1 MATGASKATTKPE
14 PPVVDPIFEP
24 LHFRNL
30 TVKNRLFRSNIS
42 GRFDNYNGTGSAVR
56 FNWETKFARGGIGA
70 IISSFVPVSA
80 EGRIVPN
87 YATIDHDD
95 RVPFWREMG
104 NRVHEYDCKFLM
116 QLSHSG
122 RQRDITAFD
131 TPNNLSST
139 DDPDAVHGL
148 HANRLTTAQIGVLVD
163 KFAQGARRAREAGLD
178 GVETHSANG
187 YLFTQFLSPAIND
200 RTDEYGGSL
209 ANRARFLLEV
219 IRAIRAEVGDDFH
232 VQSKISAVDNG
243 NAIFPWEK
251 KGTTIQDTLQVVKW
265 LEDAGIDAIHVS
277 MGNSFPHPQNPAGE
291 FPIDVAS
298 KVYNQILPGGGI
310 TALRNWLVFQTP
322 GLRNVFKRV
331 WERTCPPLDQVEG
344 INLGYAQQIKQAVSV
359 PVICT
364 GGFQTAS
371 FIRRALEAEQC
382 DAVSM
387 ARTLVANND
396 LPNLFAAGYDRAPKP
411 CTYCNKCLLN
421 TLVNPLG
428 CYDERRFAT
437 REEMVEQIFSVYMPS
452 DSWAAKPPSATT
464 TSKGKTS

>member
-1 MATGASKATTKPE
+1 MESGASKAKSDPA
-14 PPVVDPIFEP
+14 PPAGDPIFEP

-42 GRFDNYNGTGSAVR
+42 GRFDNYNGSGNPVR
-56 FNWETKFARGGIGA
+56 FNWESKFAKGGIGT
-70 IISSFVPVSA
+70 IITSFVPVSM

-87 YATIDHDD
+87 YAMIDSDE
-95 RVPFWREMG
+95 RIPFWREMG
-104 NRVHEYDCKFLM
+104 KRIHQYDCKFIM

-148 HANRLTTAQIGVLVD
+148 HANRLTTEQIGVLVD

-187 YLFTQFLSPAIND
+187 YLFTQFLSPTIND
-200 RTDEYGGSL
+200 RTDQYGGSL

-251 KGTTIQDTLQVVKW
+251 KGTTIEDTLQVVKW

-291 FPIDVAS
+291 FPVEEAAKI
-298 KVYNQILPGGGI
+298 YNQMLPGGGI
-310 TALRNWLVFQTP
+310 RALRNWLIFQTAP
-322 GLRNVFKRV
+322 TRAVFKRL

-344 INLGYAQQIKQAVSV
+344 INLPYAHRIKQAASV

-371 FIRRALEAEQC
+371 VIRRALEGGQC
-382 DAVSM
+382 DGVSM

-396 LPNLFAAGYDRAPKP
+396 LPNLFAAGYDRAPRP
-411 CTYCNKCLLN
+411 CTYCNKCMIN

-428 CYDERRFAT
+428 CYDERRYAT
-437 REEMVEQIFSVYMPS
+437 RQEMVDQIFSVYHPS
-452 DSWAAKPPSATT
+452 DTWQPMSDTT
-464 TSKGKTS
+464 TTKGQTT

>member
-1 MATGASKATTKPE
+1 VAPVASKGNADPG
-14 PPVVDPIFEP
+14 PPVGDPIFEP

-42 GRFDNYNGTGSAVR
+42 GRFDNYDGSGNPVR
-56 FNWETKFARGGIGA
+56 FNWEEKFAKGGVGT
-70 IISSFVPVSA
+70 IISSFVPVSP

-87 YATIDHDD
+87 YATIDRDE
-95 RVPFWREMG
+95 RIPFWRELG
-104 NRVHEYDCKFLM
+104 KRVHEHDCKFIM

-148 HANRLTTAQIGVLVD
+148 HANRLTAEQIEVLVE

-200 RTDEYGGSL
+200 RTDQYGGSL
-209 ANRARFLLEV
+209 SNRARFLLEV
-219 IRAIRAEVGDDFH
+219 IRAIRAQVGDDFH
-232 VQSKISAVDNG
+232 VQSKISAVDAG
-243 NAIFPWEK
+243 NAVFPWEK
-251 KGTTIQDTLQVVKW
+251 KGTTIEDSVQVATW

-277 MGNSFPHPQNPAGE
+277 LGNAFPHPQNPAGE
-291 FPIDVAS
+291 FPIDVAK
-298 KVYNQILPGGGI
+298 KVYNQVLPGGGI
-310 TALRNWLVFQTP
+310 TALRNWLAFQTP
-322 GLRNVFKRV
+322 VLRTVFKLA
-331 WERTCPPLDQVEG
+331 WERTCPPLDQIEG
-344 INLGYAQQIKQAVSV
+344 LNLDNAHRIKQAVSV
-359 PVICT
+359 PIICT

-371 FIRRALEAEQC
+371 VIRRALEEKRC

-411 CTYCNKCLLN
+411 CSYCNKCLLN

-428 CYDERRFAT
+428 CYDERRFST
-437 REEMVEQIFSVYMPS
+437 REEMVEQIFSVYTPS
-452 DSWAAKPPSATT
+452 DTWQPRA
-464 TSKGKTS
+464 

>member
-1 MATGASKATTKPE
+1 MAPGASKAKTE
-14 PPVVDPIFEP
+14 PGPPAGDPIFEP

-42 GRFDNYNGTGSAVR
+42 GRFDNYNGSGNPVR
-56 FNWETKFARGGIGA
+56 FNWETKFAKGGIGA
-70 IISSFVPVSA
+70 IITSFVPVSM

-87 YATIDHDD
+87 YAMIDSDE
-95 RVPFWREMG
+95 RIPFWREMG
-104 NRVHEYDCKFLM
+104 KRIHEYDCRFIM

-148 HANRLTTAQIGVLVD
+148 HANRLTTAQIAVLVD

-187 YLFTQFLSPAIND
+187 YLFTQFLSPTIND

-219 IRAIRAEVGDDFH
+219 IRAIRAKVGDDFH

-298 KVYNQILPGGGI
+298 KVYNQILPGGGV

-322 GLRNVFKRV
+322 GLRNVFKRA
-331 WERTCPPLDQVEG
+331 WERTCPPLDRVEG
-344 INLGYAQQIKQAVSV
+344 INLPYAQQIKQAVSV

-371 FIRRALEAEQC
+371 FIRRALEAGQC

-428 CYDERRFAT
+428 CYDERRFSS
-437 REEMVEQIFSVYMPS
+437 REEMVEQIFSVYKPS
-452 DSWAAKPPSATT
+452 DTWQSHA
-464 TSKGKTS
+464 

>member
-1 MATGASKATTKPE
+1 MATGASKAKPDSS
-14 PPVVDPIFEP
+14 PPAGDPIFEP

-42 GRFDNYNGTGSAVR
+42 GRFDNYNGSGNPVR
-56 FNWETKFARGGIGA
+56 FNWETKFAKGGIGA
-70 IISSFVPVSA
+70 IITSFVPVSP

-87 YATIDHDD
+87 YATIDSDE
-95 RVPFWREMG
+95 RIPFWREMG
-104 NRVHEYDCKFLM
+104 KRIHQYDCRFIL

-148 HANRLTTAQIGVLVD
+148 HANRLTTEQIGELVE

-200 RTDEYGGSL
+200 RTDQYGGSL

-243 NAIFPWEK
+243 NAILPWEK
-251 KGTTIQDTLQVVKW
+251 KGTTIQDTVQVVKW
-265 LEDAGIDAIHVS
+265 LEEAGIDAIHVS
-277 MGNSFPHPQNPAGE
+277 LGNAFPHPQNPAGE
-291 FPIDVAS
+291 FPIDVA
-298 KVYNQILPGGGI
+298 KQVYNQILPGGGA
-310 TALRNWLVFQTP
+310 TALRNFLIFQTP
-322 GLRNVFKRV
+322 GLRTVFKRV
-331 WERTCPPLDQVEG
+331 WERTSPPLDRVEG
-344 INLGYAQQIKQAVSV
+344 SNLANAHQIKQAVSV

-371 FIRRALEAEQC
+371 VIRRALEEGKC
-382 DAVSM
+382 DGVSM

-411 CTYCNKCLLN
+411 CSYCNKCLLN

-437 REEMVEQIFSVYMPS
+437 REEMVEQIFSVYHPS
-452 DSWAAKPPSATT
+452 DTWQPMSDKPTT
-464 TSKGKTS
+464 KGKST

>member
-1 MATGASKATTKPE
+1 MATGANKGEAETSPSE
-14 PPVVDPIFEP
+14 GDSIFQP
-24 LHFRNL
+24 LRFRNL

-42 GRFDNYNGTGSAVR
+42 GRFDNYDGSGNPVR
-56 FNWETKFARGGIGA
+56 FNWEEKFARGGVGA
-70 IISSFVPVSA
+70 IISSFVPVSP

-87 YATIDHDD
+87 YATIDRDE
-95 RVPFWREMG
+95 RIPFWRELG
-104 NRVHEYDCKFLM
+104 KRVHAHDCKFIM

-131 TPNNLSST
+131 TPNNLSPT

-148 HANRLTTAQIGVLVD
+148 HANRLTSEQIQVLVQ

-219 IRAIRAEVGDDFH
+219 IRAIRASVGDDFH

-243 NAIFPWEK
+243 NAILPWEK
-251 KGTTIQDTLQVVKW
+251 KGTTIEDTLKVVKW
-265 LEDAGIDAIHVS
+265 LEDAGVDAIHVS
-277 MGNSFPHPQNPAGE
+277 LGNAFPHPQNPAGE
-291 FPIDVAS
+291 FPIDVAA
-298 KVYNQILPGGGI
+298 KVYNQMLPGGGV
-310 TALRNWLVFQTP
+310 TALRNWLIFQTP
-322 GLRNVFKRV
+322 GLRTGFKRL
-331 WERTCPPLDQVEG
+331 WERTCPPLDEVEG
-344 INLGYAQQIKQAVSV
+344 LNLPNSEKIKQAVSV

-364 GGFQTAS
+364 GAFQTAS
-371 FIRRALEAEQC
+371 VIRRAIEGGQC
-382 DAVSM
+382 DGVSM

-396 LPNLFAAGYDRAPKP
+396 LPNLFAAGYDRAPRP
-411 CTYCNKCLLN
+411 CTYCNKCLIN

-428 CYDERRFAT
+428 CYDERRYSS
-437 REEMVEQIFSVYMPS
+437 REEMVEQIFSVY
-452 DSWAAKPPSATT
+452 KPDPLQPSAR
-464 TSKGKTS
+464 

>member
-1 MATGASKATTKPE
+1 
-14 PPVVDPIFEP
+14 
-24 LHFRNL
+24 
-30 TVKNRLFRSNIS
+30 
-42 GRFDNYNGTGSAVR
+42 
-56 FNWETKFARGGIGA
+56 
-70 IISSFVPVSA
+70 
-80 EGRIVPN
+80 
-87 YATIDHDD
+87 
-95 RVPFWREMG
+95 
-104 NRVHEYDCKFLM
+104 M

-148 HANRLTTAQIGVLVD
+148 HANRLTTEQIAVLVD

-200 RTDEYGGSL
+200 RTDQYGGSL

-251 KGTTIQDTLQVVKW
+251 KGTTIEDT
-265 LEDAGIDAIHVS
+265 
-277 MGNSFPHPQNPAGE
+277 PAGRQ
-291 FPIDVAS
+291 VARGRRHRRDPRLDGQRVS
-298 KVYNQILPGGGI
+298 PSPEPRRRVPDRHGREGLQPDPARRRRHRAAQLAHHADARPAQRLQARLGADLP
-310 TALRNWLVFQTP
+310 AP
-322 GLRNVFKRV
+322 GPGR
-331 WERTCPPLDQVEG
+331 G
-344 INLGYAQQIKQAVSV
+344 AQPRQRAAIKQAVSV

-371 FIRRALEAEQC
+371 VIRRALEAKQC

-428 CYDERRFAT
+428 CYDERRFSS
-437 REEMVEQIFSVYMPS
+437 REEMVEQIFSVYKPS
-452 DSWAAKPPSATT
+452 DTWQSHA
-464 TSKGKTS
+464 

>member
-1 MATGASKATTKPE
+1 MAPVASKGNADPG
-14 PPVVDPIFEP
+14 PPVGDPIFEP

-42 GRFDNYNGTGSAVR
+42 GRFDNYDGSGNPVR
-56 FNWETKFARGGIGA
+56 FNWEEKFAKGGVGT
-70 IISSFVPVSA
+70 IISSFVPVSP

-87 YATIDHDD
+87 YATIDRDE
-95 RVPFWREMG
+95 RIPFWRELG
-104 NRVHEYDCKFLM
+104 KRVHEHDCKFIM

-148 HANRLTTAQIGVLVD
+148 HANRLTVEQIEVLVE

-200 RTDEYGGSL
+200 RTDQYGGSL
-209 ANRARFLLEV
+209 SNRARFLLEV
-219 IRAIRAEVGDDFH
+219 IRAIRAQVGDDFH
-232 VQSKISAVDNG
+232 VQSKISAVDAG
-243 NAIFPWEK
+243 NAVFPWEK
-251 KGTTIQDTLQVVKW
+251 KGTTIEDSVQVATW

-277 MGNSFPHPQNPAGE
+277 LGNAFPHPQNPAGE
-291 FPIDVAS
+291 FPIDVAK
-298 KVYNQILPGGGI
+298 KVYNQVLPGGGI
-310 TALRNWLVFQTP
+310 TALRNWLAFQTP
-322 GLRNVFKRV
+322 VLRTIFKLA
-331 WERTCPPLDQVEG
+331 WERTCPPLDQIEG
-344 INLGYAQQIKQAVSV
+344 LNLDNAHRIKQAVSV
-359 PVICT
+359 PIICT

-371 FIRRALEAEQC
+371 VIRRALEAKRC

-411 CTYCNKCLLN
+411 CSYCNKCLLN

-428 CYDERRFAT
+428 CYDERRFST
-437 REEMVEQIFSVYMPS
+437 REEMVEQIFSVYTPS
-452 DSWAAKPPSATT
+452 DTWQPRA
-464 TSKGKTS
+464 

>member
-1 MATGASKATTKPE
+1 MAPVASKGNADPG
-14 PPVVDPIFEP
+14 PPVGDPIFEP

-42 GRFDNYNGTGSAVR
+42 GRFDNYDGSGNPVR
-56 FNWETKFARGGIGA
+56 FNWEEKFAKGGVGT
-70 IISSFVPVSA
+70 IISSFVPVSP

-87 YATIDHDD
+87 YATIDRDE
-95 RVPFWREMG
+95 RIPFWRELG
-104 NRVHEYDCKFLM
+104 KRVHEHDCKFIM

-148 HANRLTTAQIGVLVD
+148 HANRLTAEQIEVLVE

-200 RTDEYGGSL
+200 RTDQYGGSL
-209 ANRARFLLEV
+209 SNRARFLLEV
-219 IRAIRAEVGDDFH
+219 IRAIRAQVGDDFH
-232 VQSKISAVDNG
+232 VQSKISAVDAG
-243 NAIFPWEK
+243 NAVFPWEK
-251 KGTTIQDTLQVVKW
+251 KGTTIEDSVQVATW

-277 MGNSFPHPQNPAGE
+277 LGNAFPHPQNPAGE
-291 FPIDVAS
+291 FPIDVAK
-298 KVYNQILPGGGI
+298 KVYNQVLPGGGI
-310 TALRNWLVFQTP
+310 TALRNWLAFQTP
-322 GLRNVFKRV
+322 VLRTVFKLA
-331 WERTCPPLDQVEG
+331 WERTCPPLDQIEG
-344 INLGYAQQIKQAVSV
+344 LNLDNAHRIKQAVSV
-359 PVICT
+359 PIICT

-371 FIRRALEAEQC
+371 VIRRALEEKRC

-411 CTYCNKCLLN
+411 CSYCNKCLLN

-428 CYDERRFAT
+428 CYDERRFST
-437 REEMVEQIFSVYMPS
+437 REEMVEQIFSVYTPS
-452 DSWAAKPPSATT
+452 DTWQPRA
-464 TSKGKTS
+464 

>member
-1 MATGASKATTKPE
+1 MASGANKPKTRPE
-14 PPVVDPIFEP
+14 PSVGDPIFES

-42 GRFDNYNGTGSAVR
+42 GRFDNYDGSGNPVR
-56 FNWETKFARGGIGA
+56 FNWEQKFARGGVGA
-70 IISSFVPVSA
+70 IISSFVPVSP

-87 YATIDHDD
+87 YATIDRDE
-95 RVPFWREMG
+95 RIPFWRELG
-104 NRVHEYDCKFLM
+104 KRVHDHDCRFIM

-139 DDPDAVHGL
+139 DEVDAVHGL
-148 HANRLTTAQIGVLVD
+148 HANRLTAEQIEVLVQ

-200 RTDEYGGSL
+200 RTDQYGGSV

-251 KGTTIQDTLQVVKW
+251 KGTTIQDTLQVVTW
-265 LEDAGIDAIHVS
+265 LEEAGIDAIHVS
-277 MGNSFPHPQNPAGE
+277 LGNAFPHPQNPAGE
-291 FPIDVAS
+291 FPVDVAA
-298 KVYNQILPGGGI
+298 KVYNQLLTGGGVR
-310 TALRNWLVFQTP
+310 ALRNWLAFQTP
-322 GLRNVFKRV
+322 VLRNAFKRF
-331 WERTCPPLDQVEG
+331 WERTCPALDQVEG
-344 INLGYAQQIKQAVSV
+344 LNLGNAHQIKQAVSV

-371 FIRRALEAEQC
+371 VIRRALEAEQC

-396 LPNLFAAGYDRAPKP
+396 LPNLFAAGYDRAPRP

-428 CYDERRFAT
+428 CYDERRFSS
-437 REEMVEQIFSVYMPS
+437 REEMVEQIFSVYKPS
-452 DSWAAKPPSATT
+452 DSWQASA
-464 TSKGKTS
+464 